1 LLKRAN
7 ILLLAN
13 EHRHSD
19 KDISQLLSTST
30 IFQTK
35 KRFVE
40 DILEA
45 ALAEGKRT
53 GQPKLRSANED
64 AKLISIARSPPPWW
78 PRSLDVI
85 SYRRQINYTDRS
97 WKRITGNHPSTAEAQ
112 WIKTMAKEDVMYWR
126 VDLWCYCADG
136 RSAWYFAI
144 PADKKHPVVN
154 FDEAI

>member
-64 AKLISIARSPPPWW
+64 AKLISIARSPPP
-78 PRSLDVI
+78 
-85 SYRRQINYTDRS
+85 
-97 WKRITGNHPSTAEAQ
+97 
-112 WIKTMAKEDVMYWR
+112 
-126 VDLWCYCADG
+126 
-136 RSAWYFAI
+136 
-144 PADKKHPVVN
+144 
-154 FDEAI
+154 